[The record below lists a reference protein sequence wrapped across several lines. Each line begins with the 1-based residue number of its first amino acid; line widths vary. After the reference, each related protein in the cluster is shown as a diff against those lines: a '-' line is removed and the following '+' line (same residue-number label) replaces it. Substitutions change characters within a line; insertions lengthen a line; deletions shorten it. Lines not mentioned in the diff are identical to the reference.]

1 MKDPGP
7 NTCGDARTT
16 ATPPVWSIS
25 KISDAI
31 TLLAPGN
38 VRYRIRLACIDAPSR
53 SGVREPIQAEPLQPR
68 LWETVNLDR
77 GKKES
82 YGWLVL
88 VCKILLPDGEDQ
100 GRNDLALQA
109 VREPADICRP
119 AGLCPRRGCRQ
130 SIEGRPVERA
140 ILPRH
145 PHGISATVLQQGC
158 ASIRRAIGLN
168 VRQPVRGPSESIV
181 AAASTSG
188 RADPYYDS
196 IGENNRVEFPN
207 AAAAETAGVRSTRNC
222 P

>member
-1 MKDPGP
+1 MRRCLNDGHA
-7 NTCGDARTT
+7 ARVVNIQDKRRHH
-16 ATPPVWSIS
+16 AACSGQRPIS
-25 KISDAI
+25 NPAG
-31 TLLAPGN
+31 L
-38 VRYRIRLACIDAPSR
+38 YRRPEPIRRSGADPSR
-53 SGVREPIQAEPLQPR
+53 ASPASSLGNRQPR
-68 LWETVNLDR
+68 SRQKGVVWVASASLQDPAPQWR
-77 GKKES
+77 G
-82 YGWLVL
+82 
-88 VCKILLPDGEDQ
+88 CLPRSGQ

-181 AAASTSG
+181 AATSTSG